1 MDLIKIVE
9 QHTETALR
17 EAEEIKRVSETMNGF
32 AAMQNDRIK
41 ALLDDTSSL
50 LYQVAQSLDNAQD
63 EDKPTKIIHPDPEA
77 WR

>member
-17 EAEEIKRVSETMNGF
+17 EAEEIKRVSETMSGF

-50 LYQVAQSLDNAQD
+50 LYQVARSLEDSEHD
-63 EDKPTKIIHPDPEA
+63 EPSKIVPFDPK
-77 WR
+77 RKK